1 MNRCLACNEQ
11 CPTNSLF
18 CDECRVKFIKRFQSH
33 EGIDQTDQTDQTD
46 QAVSQFSD
54 SAQRN
59 LARRKQVV
67 SHYQHLPQKA
77 VIQYLPYGNPPL
89 QSSTVPEAEQE
100 KDLSN
105 LLPHAW
111 PELENSAIYEVQ
123 SDDLIAHSD
132 PLMSRQLPFP
142 SHTESEQAQKN
153 AIASS
158 LPEQQSVPPV
168 PVSCFWHSMDVFRSK
183 HPMRIAIVSLTL
195 MVVLVLIA
203 DIVLASLNMAQRTPT
218 ISSLSVLTVS
228 PTIAHPDQV
237 VILQIT
243 HFPALTDVFLTHD
256 VQEAVRTDTSS
267 PLIQVGPSGSIE
279 VHMLVE
285 NTWASGIHAIDAE
298 DVTTHYTA
306 STMLQVTGNGQVQPP
321 RLTLSQRVF
330 TMGSGLQGANS
341 IQPLTLRN
349 TGGNS
354 ISWSAVSAQPWLFT
368 TPAQGVFSDSQSIS
382 IAVTRANLSPG
393 TYIGSLSLHWTM
405 GSSEQI
411 KVTMIVLPFV
421 KQKDTIL
428 TAIAPA
434 LSFMAV
440 DGNASPADQLVTVS
454 NPGEQPL
461 SWNTTGDP
469 PSVPSNQAM
478 SYIPNTNWLQTIPT
492 SGTLAPGATAQV
504 HVEVH
509 SSPLLPGVYS
519 LLLHFSYRH
528 KDMSSFQPVAISLT
542 VQPRCAVVASIG
554 VISFSVVAGKRNLD
568 NPGTQ
573 SLGLSTTSDCFGVI
587 NWQASTSA
595 SWLTMTPTHGQLQD
609 DSTTVTTVG
618 IEGNILQPGIY
629 TSFIIFVADQRT
641 QTVLVQLTVL
651 PSSSSPT
658 GTKSSGQIPSGTAS
672 TPGATGTPIT
682 GGTATPQPGVPSLSI
697 SSQNLNFSAIQGQA
711 NPANQSETIS
721 NNGGS
726 TLNWQA
732 SFASGSAFWLN
743 LAPMSGSIPA
753 AQSEQQTVRINT
765 SGLST
770 GTYSTQVTVSATDS
784 SGAQVP
790 ESPQFF
796 TVTVTI
802 LQPCTLQ
809 VTPNNVAFSV
819 VLLNPNP
826 SDQRVMLSESGD
838 CTRPVS
844 WSASVDANSRTW
856 LSVKNSSGQDNGS
869 GSPITIHVNTQGM
882 IVGEYTGHI
891 TIEASGNGGAPVQSN
906 PQTVTVTLSVLQ
918 L

>member
-1 MNRCLACNEQ
+1 MNRCFACNEQ
-11 CPTNSLF
+11 CSTNSLF

-33 EGIDQTDQTDQTD
+33 EGIDQT
-46 QAVSQFSD
+46 VSQFSD
-54 SAQRN
+54 SEHRN

-77 VIQYLPYGNPPL
+77 VVEYLPYGN
-89 QSSTVPEAEQE
+89 
-100 KDLSN
+100 
-105 LLPHAW
+105 
-111 PELENSAIYEVQ
+111 
-123 SDDLIAHSD
+123 D

-142 SHTESEQAQKN
+142 SHNDPLMSRQLPSPSHNESEQAQKE

-168 PVSCFWHSMDVFRSK
+168 PVSRFWHSMDVFRSK
-183 HPMRIAIVSLTL
+183 HPMRIAIVLFTL

-203 DIVLASLNMAQRTPT
+203 DIVLASLNMAHRTPT
-218 ISSLSVLTVS
+218 TSSLPVLTVS
-228 PTIAHPDQV
+228 PTIAHPDQI

-279 VHMLVE
+279 VHILVE
-285 NTWASGIHAIDAE
+285 NTWASGIHTIDAE
-298 DVTTHYTA
+298 DVTTHHTA
-306 STMLQVTGNGQVQPP
+306 STMLQITGNGQIQPP
-321 RLTLSQRVF
+321 RLMLGQHVF
-330 TMGSGLQGANS
+330 NMGSDLQGANS

-349 TGGNS
+349 EGGNS
-354 ISWSAVSAQPWLFT
+354 ISWFADSAQPWLFT
-368 TPAQGVFSDSQSIS
+368 TPVQGVFSDSQSIS

-393 TYIGSLSLHWTM
+393 TYTGSLSLHWTM
-405 GSSEQI
+405 GSPVQI

-454 NPGEQPL
+454 NPGQQPL
-461 SWNTTGDP
+461 YWNTTGNP
-469 PSVPSNQAM
+469 PSVPSDQAM
-478 SYIPNTNWLQTIPT
+478 SYIPSTNWMQTVPT
-492 SGTLAPGATAQV
+492 SGTLASGATAQV
-504 HVEVH
+504 YVMVH

-519 LLLHFSYRH
+519 LLLYFSYRH
-528 KDMSSFQPVAISLT
+528 NDISSFQPVAISLT
-542 VQPRCAVVASIG
+542 VQPRCAVVASMG
-554 VISFSVVAGKRNLD
+554 VITFSVVAGKPNLN
-568 NPGTQ
+568 NPNAQ
-573 SLGLSTTSDCFGVI
+573 SIGLSTTSDCPGVI
-587 NWQASTSA
+587 NWQASTPA
-595 SWLTMTPTHGQLQD
+595 SWLTMTPARGQLQN

-618 IEGNILQPGIY
+618 IADNILQPGTY
-629 TSFIIFVADQRT
+629 TNFIIFVADQRT

-651 PSSSSPT
+651 PFLSSPT
-658 GTKSSGQIPSGTAS
+658 GTQSSGTAS
-672 TPGATGTPIT
+672 TPGATSTPIV
-682 GGTATPQPGVPSLSI
+682 GGTATPQPGMPSLSI
-697 SSQNLNFSAIQGQA
+697 SSQNLNFSAIQGQE
-711 NPANQSETIS
+711 NPASQRETIS

-732 SFASGSAFWLN
+732 SFASGNAFWLN
-743 LAPMSGSIPA
+743 IAPMSGSIPA

-809 VTPNNVAFSV
+809 VTPNNVTFSV

-826 SDQRVMLSESGD
+826 PDQSVMLSESGD
-838 CTRPVS
+838 CIHPVS

-856 LSVKNSSGQDNGS
+856 LSVNNSSGQDNGS
-869 GSPITIHVNTQGM
+869 GSPITIHVNTQG
-882 IVGEYTGHI
+882 IIAGKYTGHI
-891 TIEASGNGGAPVQSN
+891 TIEASGNGGAPVQSS